1 MFGSTR
7 YRNVDKHCLRT
18 SKFKGRGPFVLT
30 EDRCLGMLMRFD
42 SDKDGRLSKEDVKN
56 AFKDLGLS
64 PPNNKTFASLSDV
77 DENGNRYIGEDQIG
91 ELVKYVMKR
100 G

>member
-7 YRNVDKHCLRT
+7 NRNVDKHCLRT
-18 SKFKGRGPFVLT
+18 STF
-30 EDRCLGMLMRFD
+30 
-42 SDKDGRLSKEDVKN
+42 KDGPLRKEDVKN
-56 AFKDLGLS
+56 AFKALGLS
-64 PPNNKTFASLSDV
+64 PPDNKTFASLSDV
-77 DENGNRYIGEDQIG
+77 DENGNRYIGEDKTG